1 MEHMMLL
8 AILTVAVMAVSG
20 SVAANAPRTLV
31 RTRDQREKQP
41 QTHARGRLS
50 ALSR

>member
-31 RTRDQREKQP
+31 RTRDQREERP
-41 QTHARGRLS
+41 AAHTRDRLP